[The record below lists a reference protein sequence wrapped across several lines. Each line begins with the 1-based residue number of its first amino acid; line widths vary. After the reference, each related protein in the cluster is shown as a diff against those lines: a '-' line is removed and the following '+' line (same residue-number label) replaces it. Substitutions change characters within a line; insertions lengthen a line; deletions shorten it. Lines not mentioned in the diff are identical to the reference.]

1 MRINRGKEFAIDEN
15 TNPALIK
22 PPPRRMVLPGPFLF
36 MKSPRRREENEKN
49 MAKTPKTMDVDEAGR
64 LYSPDT
70 WVKKTP

>member
-1 MRINRGKEFAIDEN
+1 
-15 TNPALIK
+15 
-22 PPPRRMVLPGPFLF
+22 

-49 MAKTPKTMDVDEAGR
+49 TAKTPKTMDVDEAGR